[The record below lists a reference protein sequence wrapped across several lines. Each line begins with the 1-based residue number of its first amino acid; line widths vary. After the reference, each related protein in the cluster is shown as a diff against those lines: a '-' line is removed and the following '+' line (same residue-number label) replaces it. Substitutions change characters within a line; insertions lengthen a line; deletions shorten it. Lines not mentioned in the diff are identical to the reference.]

1 MNEQYVYR
9 VRVSAAILRAP
20 GQILMVKQRH
30 LGIERTLLPGGTP
43 RIDETLEDALVREI
57 AEETRLE
64 IAPTEIAYV
73 LERRDDRWAEPT
85 LEICFYANVVG
96 ESNAEPD
103 PEILEIEWVA
113 LQDKRLLAHVPDA
126 RGLENSSRG
135 RYFDASKR
143 GKRK

>member
-1 MNEQYVYR
+1 MNDQYSYR
-9 VRVSAAILRAP
+9 IRVCAAVLRAP
-20 GQILMVKQRH
+20 GQILTVRQRH
-30 LGIERTLLPGGTP
+30 LGMEHTKLPGGMP
-43 RIDETLEDALVREI
+43 RIDETLEDALVREV

-64 IAPTEIAYV
+64 IVPTEIAYV

-96 ESNAEPD
+96 KSNAKAD
-103 PEILEIEWVA
+103 PEILEIEWIE
-113 LQDKRLLAHVPDA
+113 LQDERLRALVPDT

-135 RYFDASKR
+135 RYFDTSQR